1 VRAGVSEP
9 GAGSDVASITTKAT
23 LEGDKYVINGSKCWI
38 TNGGCVLSILSRCSK
53 LER

>member
-1 VRAGVSEP
+1 MSEP

-38 TNGGCVLSILSRCSK
+38 TNGGCALSILSRCSK